1 VIDVGVSDDD
11 LLHFQLVLAD
21 DGENVF
27 NVVARI
33 DDHGLVRGLIADDRA
48 VTLQRA
54 YGKDLVDHDSFS
66 LRPLDSTIPWLHAE
80 K

>member
-1 VIDVGVSDDD
+1 
-11 LLHFQLVLAD
+11 VLAD

-33 DDHGLVRGLIADDRA
+33 DDHGLVRGLIADDGA

-54 YGKDLVDHDSFS
+54 YGKDSVDHS
-66 LRPLDSTIPWLHAE
+66 LILAQAETIHHFARLV
-80 K
+80 